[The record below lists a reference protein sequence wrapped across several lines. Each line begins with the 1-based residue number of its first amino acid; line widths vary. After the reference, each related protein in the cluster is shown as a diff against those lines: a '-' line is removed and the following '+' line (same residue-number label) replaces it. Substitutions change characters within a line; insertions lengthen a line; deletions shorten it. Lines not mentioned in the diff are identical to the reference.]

1 MQASFNRFLLSTL
14 ATAVSIASA
23 QAADWNISAPTTV
36 EIHDTR
42 RIVVGADI
50 NSGAASPVIDVKA
63 RLGGIKLDTE
73 VILSTSETAG
83 PPSSYEKATIFI
95 NTTGHLQGT
104 LENQGHIRNGM
115 VITGQSVHETG
126 NAYMSKGLD
135 AAHQASVQGSYS
147 VVNGGVSE
155 AIKEHAVNI
164 GSDSYMDYILVG
176 SNSRIKSSGTGSSAL
191 YVASDG
197 RIGGEFT
204 NGHNSKNLTITR
216 TEADTVIN
224 VSGQMLAT
232 NGRAIDIVGGAVG
245 KLLVETGGLVQ
256 GGGSDA
262 AGVYV
267 SGTYTG
273 TFENKGTIETG
284 VFIRGTQTANQGA
297 AYWAYGTANNW
308 ATLTGSYT
316 AVEGGVS
323 QSTSNHAV
331 YLDNYS
337 RADYVVS
344 RGPNSKIEAT
354 ASEKNAIYVAANA
367 QLGGIGGRGEADA
380 AILVEDG
387 GEIKATSDSAIEVN
401 GTFIGR
407 VHVLNGLI
415 TGNNTT
421 VSAVNFS
428 AAKSSLNFLQEG
440 DDAVTTGSIFGST
453 DYKTDV
459 VEFRAGAFNGA
470 TIQNVDHLIV
480 STQTSS
486 IAMSGNFTLPTM
498 TTVTLQLQTLLD
510 ADNQEFTGIDTTNPL
525 ITVAGNLDAEA
536 DGSKVLIRPATPVE
550 YRTLGSGTTLTVVSA
565 NIVEG
570 SVKNR
575 LTVDSGSLLVNAEP
589 IVDSKSVKVKLTVN
603 KAADLKQQLEAKGAR
618 SRSAAAL
625 AAALDVAVSTA
636 PADATKSALIFA
648 ALNDNTRDSVKL
660 ANEVQPEV
668 SAGVQRTGQVMA
680 NNAHNIIF
688 NRIHGTRRGFNYGDQ
703 FVDGAAWGQ
712 LLHTSGKQGVVNQE
726 PGFKNQAWGMTL
738 GVDGELEANIR
749 LGLAMTLSTGSIG
762 MDDGAKT
769 SQQSY
774 LTTLYGSWSHRGM
787 FIDAMASMGNGTNDT
802 EKTVNGQTVK
812 GNFQSDQWGF
822 RVVGGTA
829 WRMGSWNLS
838 PQAEFNYGL
847 IRAQDYSEKGSS
859 GFEQKIESDD
869 YITAELGAGFK
880 FHGEIWGRRTV
891 FKPELSVMGYYDF
904 ISSGSKVKATY
915 LAGGSSYE
923 VTGPDRDPYR
933 LSAGLAFGVKTGNH
947 WTLRAGYDLNWSE
960 NYSSDSF
967 SARVRYEF

>member
-1 MQASFNRFLLSTL
+1 MQTSLNHFVSGAL
-14 ATAVSIASA
+14 ALVIVTASA
-23 QAADWNISAPTTV
+23 QAEDWNISAPQTV
-36 EIHDTR
+36 VIHDTR

-50 NSGAASPVIDVKA
+50 NSGAESPVIEVQA

-73 VILSTSETAG
+73 VQLSTSAAAG
-83 PPSSYEKATIFI
+83 APPSPEKATIFV
-95 NTTGHLQGT
+95 NTTGQLQGT
-104 LENQGHIRNGM
+104 LENQGHIRNGI
-115 VITGQSVHETG
+115 VITGQSIHENG
-126 NAYMSKGLD
+126 NAFMSSGLD

-147 VVNGGVSE
+147 VLNGGVSE
-155 AIKEHAVNI
+155 AIKDHAVNI

-176 SNSRIKSSGTGSSAL
+176 STSRIKSSGTGSSAL
-191 YVASDG
+191 YVGSDG

-224 VSGQMLAT
+224 VSGQMVAT
-232 NGRAIDIVGGAVG
+232 NGRAIDIVGGAIG
-245 KLLVETGGLVQ
+245 KLLVETGGVIQ

-262 AGVYV
+262 AGIYV

-284 VFIRGTQTANQGA
+284 VFIRGSHTANQGA
-297 AYWAYGTANNW
+297 AYWAYGSENNW
-308 ATLTGSYT
+308 AALTGGFT
-316 AVEGGVS
+316 AIEGGVS
-323 QSTSNHAV
+323 QSTTEHAV
-331 YLDNYS
+331 SLGHYS
-337 RADYVVS
+337 RTDFVAA
-344 RGPNSKIEAT
+344 RGANTKIEAT
-354 ASEKNAIYVAANA
+354 AADKNAVYVAANA
-367 QLGGIGGRGEADA
+367 QLGGTGGRGESDA
-380 AILVEDG
+380 AIMVSDG
-387 GEIKATSDSAIEVN
+387 GEIKAASDSAIEVN
-401 GTFIGR
+401 GTVIGR
-407 VHVLNGLI
+407 VHVNNGLI

-421 VSAVNFS
+421 VNAINFS
-428 AAKSSLNFLQEG
+428 SAKSSLNFLQEG
-440 DDAVTTGSIFGST
+440 DEARTTGSIFGST

-459 VEFRAGAFNGA
+459 VEFKAGAFDGA

-510 ADNQEFTGIDTTNPL
+510 AENRQLTGIDAVNPL

-536 DGSKVLIRPATPVE
+536 DGSKVLMRPATPVE
-550 YRTLGSGTTLTVVSA
+550 YRSLGSGTTLTVVNA

-589 IVDSKSVKVKLTVN
+589 IVDSQSVKVKLTVN
-603 KAADLKQQLEAKGAR
+603 KTADLKKQLEAKGAR

-625 AAALDVAVSTA
+625 AAALDVAVSA
-636 PADATKSALIFA
+636 SPADAVKSAKMFT
-648 ALNDNTRDSVKL
+648 ALNDNTGDAVKL
-660 ANEVQPEV
+660 ASEVQPEV
-668 SAGVQRTGQVMA
+668 SAGVQRTGQTMA
-680 NNAHNIIF
+680 NISHNIIF

-712 LLHTSGKQGVVNQE
+712 FLSTSGKQGMVNKE
-726 PGFKNQAWGMTL
+726 PGFKSQAWGMTL

-749 LGLAMTLSTGSIG
+749 LGLAMTVSSGSID
-762 MDDGAKT
+762 MDDGSKT

-774 LTTLYGSWSHRGM
+774 LTTLYGSWSHRGL
-787 FIDAMASMGNGTNDT
+787 FIDAMASMGNGTNDIK
-802 EKTVNGQTVK
+802 KTVNAQSVK
-812 GNFQSDQWGF
+812 GNFQTDQWGF
-822 RVVGGTA
+822 RIIGGTA
-829 WRMGSWNLS
+829 WRMGSWNMS

-847 IRAQDYSEKGSS
+847 IRAQDYSEKGDS
-859 GFEQKIESDD
+859 GFEQKIQSDD

-880 FHGEIWGRRTV
+880 FHGEIWGRQTV

-915 LAGGSSYE
+915 LAGGSSYS
-923 VTGPDRDPYR
+923 VTGPERDPYR
-933 LSAGLAFGVKTGNH
+933 LAAGLAFGVKTGNH
-947 WTLRAGYDLNWSE
+947 WTLRAGYSLNWSE

>member
-1 MQASFNRFLLSTL
+1 MQTSLNHFLPSTL
-14 ATAVSIASA
+14 ALAMVTAFA
-23 QAADWNISAPTTV
+23 QAEDWSISAPQTV
-36 EIHDTR
+36 VIHDPR
-42 RIVVGADI
+42 RIVVEADI
-50 NSGAASPVIDVKA
+50 NSGAESPVVEVQA

-73 VILSTSETAG
+73 VQLSTSAAAG
-83 PPSSYEKATIFI
+83 APSSPEKATIFV
-95 NTTGHLQGT
+95 NTTGLLQGA
-104 LENQGHIRNGM
+104 LENQGHIRNGI
-115 VITGQSVHETG
+115 VIIGQSIHENG
-126 NAYMSKGLD
+126 NAYTSSGLD

-147 VVNGGVSE
+147 VINGGVVE
-155 AIKEHAVNI
+155 AIKDHAVNI

-204 NGHNSKNLTITR
+204 NGHNSRNLTITR

-224 VSGQMLAT
+224 VSGQVIAT
-232 NGRAIDIVGGAVG
+232 NGRAIDIVGGAIG
-245 KLLVETGGLVQ
+245 KLLVDTGGVIQ

-262 AGVYV
+262 AGIYV

-273 TFENKGTIETG
+273 TFENKGTIESG
-284 VFIRGTQTANQGA
+284 VFIRGAHTANQGA
-297 AYWAYGTANNW
+297 GYWAYGSANSW
-308 ATLTGSYT
+308 ASLTGGYI

-323 QSTSNHAV
+323 QSTTDHAV
-331 YLDNYS
+331 YLGNYS
-337 RADYVVS
+337 KTDFVVAQ
-344 RGPNSKIEAT
+344 GANTKIEAT
-354 ASEKNAIYVAANA
+354 AADKNAVYVAANA
-367 QLGGIGGRGEADA
+367 QLGGTGGRGADDA
-380 AILVEDG
+380 AIRVVDR
-387 GEIKATSDSAIEVN
+387 GEIKAASDSAIKVN

-407 VHVLNGLI
+407 VHVNDGLI
-415 TGNNTT
+415 TGDNTT
-421 VSAVNFS
+421 VSAVDFS
-428 AAKSSLNFLQEG
+428 SAKSPLSFLQEG
-440 DDAVTTGSIFGST
+440 DQARTTGSIFGST

-459 VEFRAGAFNGA
+459 VEFRAGAFDGA
-470 TIQNVDHLIV
+470 TIQDVDHLIV

-486 IAMSGNFTLPTM
+486 IAMSGNFTLPTQ
-498 TTVTLQLQTLLD
+498 TTVTLQPLFD
-510 ADNQEFTGIDTTNPL
+510 ADSQEYTGIDTANPL

-536 DGSKVLIRPATPVE
+536 DGSKVLIRPATPVV
-550 YRTLGSGTTLTVVSA
+550 YQALGSGATLTVVNA
-565 NIVEG
+565 DRVEG

-575 LTVDSGSLLVNAEP
+575 LTVDSGSLLVVAEP
-589 IVDSKSVKVKLTVN
+589 IVDSQSVKVKLTVN
-603 KAADLKQQLEAKGAR
+603 KAADLKKQLEAKGAR

-625 AAALDVAVSTA
+625 AAALDIAVSSS
-636 PADATKSALIFA
+636 PVDAVKSAKMFA
-648 ALNDNTRDSVKL
+648 ALNDNTGDSVKL

-668 SAGVQRTGQVMA
+668 SAGVQRTGQTMA
-680 NNAHNIIF
+680 NTSHNIIF

-712 LLHTSGKQGVVNQE
+712 FLYTSGKQGVVNKE
-726 PGFKNQAWGMTL
+726 PGFKNQAWGVTL

-749 LGLAMTLSTGSIG
+749 LGLAMTLSTGSIDR
-762 MDDGAKT
+762 DDGAKT

-774 LTTLYGSWSHRGM
+774 LTTLYGSWSHRGL

-802 EKTVNGQTVK
+802 KKTVNGQSVK
-812 GNFQSDQWGF
+812 GNFQTDQWGF
-822 RVVGGTA
+822 RVIGGTA

-847 IRAQDYSEKGSS
+847 IRAQDYSEKGNS
-859 GFEQKIESDD
+859 GFEQKLESDD

-880 FHGEIWGRRTV
+880 FHGEVWGRRTV
-891 FKPELSVMGYYDF
+891 FKPELSAMGYYDF
-904 ISSGSKVKATY
+904 MSSGSKVKATY
-915 LAGGSSYE
+915 LAGGSSYS

-933 LSAGLAFGVKTGNH
+933 LAVGLAFGVKAGNH